1 MNIENTFSDI
11 NIGNTP
17 GPDRAEQYPFL
28 RQFAVEQGISEANL
42 VAVFEIERVFHY
54 EILATSDPAARR
66 QLYADVYARVHP
78 LLKVEDPAER
88 PGEYEGLVR
97 LFSRELSGCAILDV
111 GCGTGDLLRWVHELL
126 PHQELY
132 GMDTSAVRLP
142 RDGPIRFVQRDVTDF
157 RLSREFDVV
166 ISTQVL
172 EHIAPQDLPT
182 HMESLRLA
190 LRLDGTLIL
199 CLPNR
204 YWGPADVTRIV
215 DNRRCGLT
223 EAQGTHL
230 NESSYSELVHVLH
243 AHGFGRIRTILPGAD
258 HFKPLRSIRVPPV
271 FNIFLERSA
280 RARTLLNR
288 IKKNGKPVF
297 TNPIDLI
304 ATRMR

>member
-1 MNIENTFSDI
+1 MNIENTLPHF
-11 NIGNTP
+11 NLENTP
-17 GPDRAEQYPFL
+17 ERDQNLQYPFL
-28 RQFAVEQGISEANL
+28 RQFAAEQGISEANL
-42 VAVFEIERVFHY
+42 VAVFEIERVFHN
-54 EILATSDPAARR
+54 EILATSDPAVRR

-78 LLKVEDPAER
+78 LLKVENSG

-97 LFSRELSGCAILDV
+97 LFSRELSGSAILDV
-111 GCGTGDLLRWVHELL
+111 GCGTGDLLHWVHELL

-190 LRLDGTLIL
+190 LRLHGTLIL

-230 NESSYSELVHVLH
+230 NESSYSELVDVLH
-243 AHGFGRIRTILPGAD
+243 AHRFGRIRTILPGAD
-258 HFKPLRSIRVPPV
+258 HFSPLRSIRVPPV
-271 FNIFLERSA
+271 FNMFLERSA

-288 IKKNGKPVF
+288 IKRNGKPVF
-297 TNPIDLI
+297 TNPIDII
-304 ATRMR
+304 ATRMS

>member
-1 MNIENTFSDI
+1 MNIENVLPDI
-11 NIGNTP
+11 NLHNTAGRDP
-17 GPDRAEQYPFL
+17 AVKYPFL
-28 RQFAVEQGISEANL
+28 RQFAAEQGISEANL

-54 EILATSDPAARR
+54 KILATSDPAARR
-66 QLYADVYARVHP
+66 ELYADVYARVHP
-78 LLKVEDPAER
+78 LLKVENPAE
-88 PGEYEGLVR
+88 GEYRGLVR
-97 LFSRELSGCAILDV
+97 LFSRELSGRSILDV
-111 GCGTGDLLRWVHELL
+111 GCGTGDLLHAVHELL

-142 RDGPIRFVQRDVTDF
+142 RDGPIRFVQSDVTDF

-172 EHIAPQDLPT
+172 EHIAPQDLRT

-230 NESSYSELVHVLH
+230 NESSYSELVGVLP

-258 HFKPLRSIRVPPV
+258 HFRPLQSIRVPPV
-271 FNIFLERSA
+271 FNKFLERNA
-280 RARTLLNR
+280 IART
-288 IKKNGKPVF
+288 
-297 TNPIDLI
+297 
-304 ATRMR
+304 